1 MRTVITSAMAAHGTG
16 PATVTSVTGR
26 MRAREPAEAVV
37 PESGAARGQGPGG

>member
-26 MRAREPAEAVV
+26 MRAREPVEAVV
-37 PESGAARGQGPGG
+37 LESGAARGQGPGD